1 MPGLNQ
7 NLYNLIIS
15 RLDGYKVSSKDYQ
28 DECIDL
34 VNKGIGGFILFGGEK
49 NEVREFIEKLQSI
62 AESPLLIASDIE
74 RGTGQQ
80 VEGATNF
87 PPPMAVGAA
96 FGRDSAAE
104 SIIANA
110 VRAIADEAADTGIN
124 MPLIPVMDVNR
135 DPDNPIICTRAFSDN
150 PADVAWFGRIYIGT
164 LEDAGLISCAK
175 HFPGHGDTGIDSH
188 ISLPVIS
195 KGREDLMNVDIA
207 PFREAV
213 NAGTGSIMIG
223 HLSVPA
229 LDSLPATLS
238 KKIITGLLR
247 TELGFEGLIIT
258 DALNMHALDEYED
271 VPVMCINAG
280 ADILLHP
287 ADAGEMV
294 ESLITGIDSGEI
306 EEKRINDA
314 LNRIRKFRSGIN
326 NLQKTAIDGRKHQ
339 EIASLISDRSITLVK
354 DTPGILPIG
363 DAQRV
368 LLVYAGDQN
377 DFDINVLKNFM
388 DGDRILNS
396 GSPELRNAPF
406 NETTVFALFTDV
418 AAWKGSS
425 GIRDEDIRVIKQ
437 ALKKAGRSIVISF
450 GSPYVLG
457 HFMEADVLI
466 AAYESSGQA
475 QRSVIKCLRGESDFQ
490 GRLPVK
496 LVFR

>member
-1 MPGLNQ
+1 
-7 NLYNLIIS
+7 
-15 RLDGYKVSSKDYQ
+15 
-28 DECIDL
+28 
-34 VNKGIGGFILFGGEK
+34 
-49 NEVREFIEKLQSI
+49 
-62 AESPLLIASDIE
+62 
-74 RGTGQQ
+74 
-80 VEGATNF
+80 
-87 PPPMAVGAA
+87 
-96 FGRDSAAE
+96 
-104 SIIANA
+104 
-110 VRAIADEAADTGIN
+110 
-124 MPLIPVMDVNR
+124 
-135 DPDNPIICTRAFSDN
+135 
-150 PADVAWFGRIYIGT
+150 
-164 LEDAGLISCAK
+164 
-175 HFPGHGDTGIDSH
+175 
-188 ISLPVIS
+188 
-195 KGREDLMNVDIA
+195 
-207 PFREAV
+207 
-213 NAGTGSIMIG
+213 
-223 HLSVPA
+223 
-229 LDSLPATLS
+229 
-238 KKIITGLLR
+238 
-247 TELGFEGLIIT
+247 
-258 DALNMHALDEYED
+258 
-271 VPVMCINAG
+271 MCINAG

-450 GSPYVLG
+450 GSPYVLR